1 MIEQLKQKLKEI
13 VRRPIEALLKVYL
26 SSSTPERFSPGEVR
40 RILVFAYHGLG
51 NFIMYTPALKLLR
64 ERYPNARIDLQVGNN
79 TGCEDVLAGAGLF
92 DNIYNTPYRAGVSQW
107 VRRALEIRRTGY
119 DLTMNEFHSHSWKLA
134 LLVVAS
140 GARHRAG
147 HVTSPGWSK
156 QFSRFS
162 FIFNLPVVMREHEH
176 EVERYIDLIV
186 AVGARRIE
194 LSEAKTF
201 MHLTEEDRAFARDF
215 FDQDGPPGIKPIIGI
230 QPGTSLSMRWKQWPL
245 DRYRALIEQITVER
259 PDAAVVLF
267 GSPSE
272 KAMIDDLKKGLGPA
286 VRVAAGKTS
295 VKQVAALIE
304 RCDMLICNDSG
315 LMHAAV
321 AVGTPV
327 IAIYGPTDIRRTAPL
342 GDAHT
347 VIRRDLECSP
357 CFKLE
362 GEEQVHI
369 CPHHDCLMTIP
380 AEEVFQIVRARSSK
394 TVLMLLACILAL
406 APGLVGCKTSGKA
419 AERKPALTQCMDELN
434 EVPVMAAVLKSR
446 NREREM
452 PARPLEGMEIALT
465 INGMVRSQ
473 GEPEK
478 GEDNWCEAENSPEN
492 FEKLVSALKQNDMP
506 PVVAFVA
513 GHQLDQALA
522 ATWSKSGNILGNMTY
537 SRKKARKRAAQDFI
551 EDIARNDR
559 LLAVYGPAR
568 GRHNYFRFPYLK
580 PNRDPQ
586 TREQVRA
593 YLKKQNYLEVSAT
606 IDCQDNR
613 FSQLSC
619 AAAARGDQTCVNLI
633 KAHFKT
639 LLLDKTLKARRAA
652 KKMADREVKHILVI
666 GATQFTCDNLSE
678 IIAWYRGLGARFIT
692 LEEAMRDPFHT
703 MTDEKGRL
711 AGRTIIGKV
720 KRQQLSQAD

>member
-1 MIEQLKQKLKEI
+1 MERIKQGLKEI
-13 VRRPIEALLKVYL
+13 IRKPVEAALKVYL
-26 SSSTPERFSPGEVR
+26 STRTARGFSPGEVK

-64 ERYPNARIDLQVGNN
+64 ERYPYARIDLQVGNN

-92 DNIYNTPYRAGVSQW
+92 DNIYNTPYRAGLAEW
-107 VRRALEIRRTGY
+107 VRRAIEIRKTGY
-119 DLTMNEFHSHSWKLA
+119 DLTINEFHSHSWKLA
-134 LLVVAS
+134 LLVAAS
-140 GARHRAG
+140 RARYRAG

-156 QFSRFS
+156 RFSRFS
-162 FIFNLPVVMREHEH
+162 FIFNLPVAMREDEH
-176 EVERYIDLIV
+176 EIERYLDLI
-186 AVGARRIE
+186 AATGARRIA
-194 LSEAKTF
+194 LSDAKTF
-201 MHLTEEDRAFARDF
+201 MHLTEDDRAFAREF
-215 FDQDGPPGIKPIIGI
+215 FEQEGPHRLKTVIGI
-230 QPGTSLSMRWKQWPL
+230 QPGTSIAMRWKQWPL
-245 DRYRALIEQITVER
+245 DRYRALIEQITSDR
-259 PDAAVVLF
+259 ADTQVVLF
-267 GSPSE
+267 GSASE
-272 KAMIDDLKKGLGPA
+272 MEMIEDLKKGLGPA

-327 IAIYGPTDIRRTAPL
+327 IAIYGPTDMRRTAPL
-342 GDAHT
+342 GDGHT
-347 VIRRDLECSP
+347 IIRRDLECSP

-362 GEEQVHI
+362 GDEQVHR

-380 AEEVFQIVRARSSK
+380 PEEVFQVVKSRSSK
-394 TVLMLLACILAL
+394 TVLMLMACLLAL
-406 APGLVGCKTSGKA
+406 TCGLAGCRTSGKA
-419 AERKPALTQCMDELN
+419 AEQKPAMAQCMGELN
-434 EVPVMAAVLKSR
+434 EIPVMATLLKSG

-452 PARPLEGMEIALT
+452 RARPLEGMEIALT

-478 GEDNWCEAENSPEN
+478 GEDNWCETENSPEN
-492 FEKLVSALKQNDMP
+492 FERLVSALKQNEMP

-522 ATWSKSGNILGNMTY
+522 ETWSKSGNILGNMTY
-537 SRKKARKRAAQDFI
+537 SRKKARKRDAQDFI

-559 LLAVYGPAR
+559 LLAEYGPTR

-593 YLKKQNYLEVSAT
+593 YLKKHNYLEVSGT

-652 KKMADREVKHILVI
+652 KKMADREVKHILII

-678 IIAWYRGLGARFIT
+678 IIAWYRSLGARFIT
-692 LEEAMRDPFHT
+692 LEEALRDPFHT
-703 MTDEKGRL
+703 MVDEKGRL
-711 AGRTIIGKV
+711 TGRTVIGKV
-720 KRQQLSQAD
+720 KRQQLSHSE